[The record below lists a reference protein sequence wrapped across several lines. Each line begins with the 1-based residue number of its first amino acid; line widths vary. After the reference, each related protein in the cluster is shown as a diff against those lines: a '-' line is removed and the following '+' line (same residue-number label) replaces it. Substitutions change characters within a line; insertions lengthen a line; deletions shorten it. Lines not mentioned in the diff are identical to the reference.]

1 MVVAALPGLDAVAHG
16 VVLGLVYG
24 VLGVGLVLVY
34 RASGVV
40 NFAYGETGALG
51 AAVLAKLVLDEHWSW
66 FLALPSVLVLGAA
79 MGAATQLLVARRLAG
94 RPKVALLTATIGLSQ
109 LLLVA
114 QLLLPRIREIAPFPT
129 PVHRHLRVGSVVVA
143 GPDFVAIALVPAMVV
158 GLALWLTRTPM
169 GRALAAAGDNED
181 AAVLAGIRTGHVAL
195 AAWAI
200 GGALATATAVLAN
213 PIQGVIVGRP
223 TEALGA
229 GLLVRALAAGL
240 VGRLRSLPIALV
252 AGIGIGVVQGVA
264 DSGSVD
270 PALADVAV
278 LIVVLGALIVR
289 RTPSA
294 GRPTDGAL
302 VPVAPVPRRGARA
315 AGSAW
320 AAACVAAAVLVPL
333 VAGRS
338 SQLFF
343 FSRVALYAVV
353 GLSLVI
359 LTGWAGQLSLGQ
371 FALVGVGT
379 FTVAL
384 LGADGVPFWAAVPV
398 GAALGA
404 GVSVLVGIPALRARG
419 LELGIATL
427 ALAVAARSWL
437 FTRSSLLGPGGVVTA
452 HRGHLLWLD
461 LRGPVAYYE
470 VCVVVLV
477 ASSGM
482 AMIIRRGRLGRS
494 LLAVRTNER
503 RAASLGLSPPAVKLV
518 AFALAGGLAGLAGS
532 LLLGLRV
539 RSGPGDF
546 GPEESIRMLA
556 ITVIG
561 GAGSPAG
568 AVVGAVVILGI
579 PALFGS
585 SAIAALLPSGIGL
598 MVLVLLAPGG
608 LAQLGSR
615 VRLAVGYGPGTLMTR
630 IDPTPAGGRSGSGAA
645 SGEVTPRAHAS
656 SLEVDGV
663 SVSFGGRVA
672 LDSVAFGVAPSEVV
686 GLIGANGAGKSTL
699 LDVISGFT
707 SADAGSVRL
716 DGRDLAGMSPAAR
729 ARGGVGRVFQDARLF
744 DDLTVAEAVGLAAGG
759 RSQRERAD
767 EVIWLLGLEAAADTQ
782 CQALSTGLRR
792 LGEVACT
799 IVRGP
804 SLVLLDEPTAGL
816 AQRESEAFA
825 PLLRGVHDSLGSTIV
840 LVEHDIALVR
850 AVADRVVCLS
860 AGRVLADGAP
870 GSVLADPAVVSSYLG
885 AAPAMIDGPPPTGL
899 GAPG

>member
-1 MVVAALPGLDAVAHG
+1 MVLAAAPGLDALAHG

-51 AAVLAKLVLDEHWSW
+51 AALLAKLVLDEQWAWS
-66 FLALPSVLVLGAA
+66 LALPAVLVLGALI
-79 MGAATQLLVARRLAG
+79 GAATQLLIARRLAG

-129 PVHRHLRVGSVVVA
+129 PVHRHLRVGSIVVA
-143 GPDFVAIALVPAMVV
+143 GPDFVAIALVPTMVV
-158 GLALWLTRTPM
+158 GLALWLTRTPT

-181 AAVLAGIRTGHVAL
+181 AAVLAGVRTGRVAL

-252 AGIGIGVVQGVA
+252 AGIGIGVAQGIA

-278 LIVVLGALIVR
+278 LVVVLAALVAR
-289 RTPSA
+289 RVPSG

-302 VPVAPVPRRGARA
+302 VPVPPVSRRRMRV
-315 AGSAW
+315 AGIAW
-320 AAACVAAAVLVPL
+320 AAGCVAAAVLLPL

-371 FALVGVGT
+371 FALVGVGS

-384 LGADGVPFWAAVPV
+384 LGADGVPFWAAVPLGV
-398 GAALGA
+398 AVGA

-437 FTRSSLLGPGGVVTA
+437 FTRSWLLGPGGVATA

-470 VCVVVLV
+470 VCVVVLTATLAGAV
-477 ASSGM
+477 A
-482 AMIIRRGRLGRS
+482 IRRGYLGWS

-503 RAASLGLSPPAVKLV
+503 RAASLGLSPSVVKLLS
-518 AFALAGGLAGLAGS
+518 FALAGGLAGLAGS
-532 LLLGLRV
+532 LLAGLRV
-539 RSGPGDF
+539 QSGPGDF

-568 AVVGAVVILGI
+568 AVVGAVVIIGV

-585 SAIAALLPSGIGL
+585 STIAALLPSGAGL
-598 MVLVLLAPGG
+598 VTLVLLAPGG

-615 VRLAVGYGPGTLMTR
+615 VSLALGHGSTTPTLGVDRSVSARRGSRTSSGDAR
-630 IDPTPAGGRSGSGAA
+630 HRTP
-645 SGEVTPRAHAS
+645 PS

-663 SVSFGGRVA
+663 CVSFGGRVA
-672 LDSVAFGVAPSEVV
+672 LDGVTLGVERSEIV

-699 LDVISGFT
+699 LDVVSGFT
-707 SADAGSVRL
+707 STDEGAVRI
-716 DGRDLAGMSPAAR
+716 DGRDLRGLSPSAR
-729 ARGGVGRVFQDARLF
+729 ARSGVGRVFQDARLF
-744 DDLTVAEAVGLAAGG
+744 DDLTVMEVVGLAAGG
-759 RSQRERAD
+759 ARHRDRTD
-767 EVIWLLGLEAAADTQ
+767 EVLLLLGLEAAAETP
-782 CQALSTGLRR
+782 CQALSTGLQR
-792 LGEVACT
+792 LAEVACT
-799 IVRGP
+799 IVRDP
-804 SLVLLDEPTAGL
+804 SLLLLDEPTAGL

-825 PLLRGVHDSLGSTIV
+825 PLLLGIHDALGCTIV

-850 AVADRVVCLS
+850 AVADRIVCLG
-860 AGRVLADGAP
+860 AGRVLADGPPA
-870 GSVLADPAVVSSYLG
+870 SVLADPAVVSSYLG
-885 AAPAMIDGPPPTGL
+885 G
-899 GAPG
+899 

>member
-1 MVVAALPGLDAVAHG
+1 MLLAAAPGLDALAHG

-24 VLGVGLVLVY
+24 VLAVGLVLVY

-51 AAVLAKLVLDEHWSW
+51 AALLAKLVLDDHWAW
-66 FLALPSVLVLGAA
+66 WVALPAVIVVGAVIS
-79 MGAATQLLVARRLAG
+79 AATQLLVARRLAG

-129 PVHRHLRVGSVVVA
+129 PVHRHLRVGSVLVA
-143 GPDFVAIALVPAMVV
+143 GPDFVAIALVPTMVV
-158 GLALWLTRTPM
+158 GLALWLTRTPT

-181 AAVLAGIRTGHVAL
+181 AAVLAGVRTGRVAL

-200 GGALATATAVLAN
+200 GGALATTTAVLAN

-240 VGRLRSLPIALV
+240 VARLKSLPIALV
-252 AGIGIGVVQGVA
+252 AGVGIGVAQGIA
-264 DSGSVD
+264 DSGSID
-270 PALADVAV
+270 PALADVTV
-278 LIVVLGALIVR
+278 LVVVLAALVLR
-289 RTPSA
+289 RVPSG

-302 VPVAPVPRRGARA
+302 VPVPPVSHKRTRR
-315 AGSAW
+315 AGTAW
-320 AAACVAAAVLVPL
+320 AAACVAVAALMPL

-343 FSRVALYAVV
+343 LSRVALYATV

-371 FALVGVGT
+371 FALVGAGT
-379 FTVAL
+379 FTVAA
-384 LGADGVPFWAAVPV
+384 LGAHGVPFWAAVPLGGV
-398 GAALGA
+398 AGA
-404 GVSVLVGIPALRARG
+404 GVSVVVGIPALRARG

-437 FTRSSLLGPGGVVTA
+437 FTRSWLLGPGGVATA
-452 HRGHLLWLD
+452 HRGRLLGLD
-461 LRGPVAYYE
+461 LRAPVAYYE

-477 ASSGM
+477 GSLAVVV
-482 AMIIRRGRLGRS
+482 AIRRSQLGRS

-503 RAASLGLSPPAVKLV
+503 RAASLGLSPSVVKLSS
-518 AFALAGGLAGLAGS
+518 FALAGGLAGLAGS
-532 LLLGLRV
+532 LLAGLRV
-539 RSGPGDF
+539 QSGPGDF

-568 AVVGAVVILGI
+568 AVVGAVVIIGI
-579 PALFGS
+579 PVLFGS
-585 SAIAALLPSGIGL
+585 STIATLLPSGAGL
-598 MVLVLLAPGG
+598 LALVLLAPGG
-608 LAQLGSR
+608 LAQVGSR
-615 VRLAVGYGPGTLMTR
+615 VSAALRRVGGGSNPEARPSRSAGRNSWTLS
-630 IDPTPAGGRSGSGAA
+630 GRAPQRTS
-645 SGEVTPRAHAS
+645 PS

-663 SVSFGGRVA
+663 CVSFGGRVA
-672 LDSVAFGVAPSEVV
+672 LDRVSFGVEPSEIV

-699 LDVISGFT
+699 LDVVNGFT
-707 SADAGSVRL
+707 STDGGSVRI
-716 DGRDLAGMSPAAR
+716 DGEDLRGLSSTAR
-729 ARGGVGRVFQDARLF
+729 ARRGIGRVFQDARLF
-744 DDLTVAEAVGLAAGG
+744 EDLTVREVVGLAAGG
-759 RSQRERAD
+759 RTQPARTD
-767 EVIWLLGLEAAADTQ
+767 ELLWLLGLEAAADAP

-792 LGEVACT
+792 LAEVACT
-799 IVRGP
+799 VVRSP
-804 SLVLLDEPTAGL
+804 SLLLLDEPTAGL

-825 PLLRGVHDSLGSTIV
+825 PLLQGIHNAYGSTIV
-840 LVEHDIALVR
+840 LVEHDIGLVR
-850 AVADRVVCLS
+850 AVADRIVCLG
-860 AGRVLADGAP
+860 AGRVIADGPPA
-870 GSVLADPAVVSSYLG
+870 SVLADPAVVSSYLG
-885 AAPAMIDGPPPTGL
+885 S
-899 GAPG
+899 